1 MEQLLFH
8 HSEIVT
14 LSLLLC
20 AVLAT
25 VGAMLVARSMLS
37 TTGTTFRHFLELR
50 YRPAALRHTETLEQ
64 ALGGFQEMAALL
76 DPYVSDYSA
85 IFNEANW
92 SKVILDLDSLSAAY
106 NELCDLLDAG
116 ESKEAMCLAE
126 FLTAQGEELAEWKY
140 QGVSEDW
147 EGLADWENELYQIVC
162 KVVETLP
169 PAVKQ
174 ARSLGMYRS
183 TATEET
189 LMTIERIRA
198 RL

>member
-14 LSLLLC
+14 GSLLLC

-37 TTGTTFRHFLELR
+37 MTGTTFRHFLELR
-50 YRPAALRHTETLEQ
+50 FRPAALRYTDTFEE
-64 ALGGFQEMAALL
+64 ALATYQEIADLL
-76 DPYVSDYSA
+76 DRCVPDYSA

-92 SKVILDLDSLSAAY
+92 SKLVLDLEALKEAY
-106 NELCDLLDAG
+106 SELCDLLKAG
-116 ESKEAMCLAE
+116 ESKEALCLAE
-126 FLTAQGEELAEWKY
+126 FLSAQGEELAEWKY
-140 QGVSEDW
+140 QSLNEDW
-147 EGLADWENELYQIVC
+147 EHLAHWEHELYQIVC

-174 ARSLGMYRS
+174 ARTLGMHRS

-189 LMTIERIRA
+189 LMIIEQIRA
-198 RL
+198 QL